1 MSLEYWQYIFFRNVL
16 TSLHRLVK
24 TLKLFFTHFQLKST
38 IQKNTLDSLKHAA
51 TKGQKAFDPF
61 TKVRFLCTIYLVL
74 LCFTQIIVTQIVFHD
89 VESTLT

>member
-1 MSLEYWQYIFFRNVL
+1 MLEIPPMKKKKVL
-16 TSLHRLVK
+16 LYTFSVK
-24 TLKLFFTHFQLKST
+24 INNSK
-38 IQKNTLDSLKHAA
+38 KNTLDSLKHAA